1 MKRSSGRWEFVNRLV
16 MMTEMTYILQYA
28 AVFVVMLLAE
38 LLYFKLAVKY
48 NIIDRPHHQSS
59 HTGVAIR
66 GGGIVFFL
74 AFLLW
79 SVMNGFPFIWGLLG
93 LTVLATVSFIDDIRS
108 VNPMIRLVCQ
118 FIAILLMFYHSGL
131 IQTPLYVIFI
141 LSVACVGMMNIC
153 NFMDGINGMTGGY
166 SLVVMLAL
174 LYVNINVFRF
184 TETSFLL
191 YVIMA
196 ILVFNIFN
204 FRRHAKCFAGDVGS
218 LSMGFILV
226 YLVLRLALNGHSMSW
241 MIFLVVYGVDGGLTI
256 LHRILLRE
264 NLMKPHKK
272 HAYQI
277 MANELKMPH
286 LQVSLIYMGIQAVC
300 CAWFIASPN
309 YYTFFAQII
318 ILSAAYLLFMKKYYH
333 LHVKN
338 R

>member
-1 MKRSSGRWEFVNRLV
+1 MINSAW
-16 MMTEMTYILQYA
+16 TY
-28 AVFVVMLLAE
+28 LLAGLI
-38 LLYFKLAVKY
+38 LLALEIAYMKVAVRLR
-48 NIIDRPHHQSS
+48 IFDIPHHQSS
-59 HTGVAIR
+59 HLGVVVR
-66 GGGIVFFL
+66 GGGIIFYI

-79 SVMNGFPFIWGLLG
+79 SVVNGFPFIWGLLG

-108 VNPMIRLVCQ
+108 VSPIIRLVCQ

-131 IQTPLYVIFI
+131 IQTAPHVICI
-141 LSVACVGMMNIC
+141 MSVACVGMMNIC

-174 LYVNINVFRF
+174 LYVNVNVFHF

-286 LQVSLIYMGIQAVC
+286 LQVSLIYMGMQAVC
-300 CAWFIASPN
+300 CVWFIASPN

>member
-1 MKRSSGRWEFVNRLV
+1 MSSFYLLIFLLLFAFEIA
-16 MMTEMTYILQYA
+16 YIQIA
-28 AVFVVMLLAE
+28 IKF
-38 LLYFKLAVKY
+38 
-48 NIIDRPHHQSS
+48 NIVDRPHHQSS
-59 HTGVAIR
+59 HKGVVIR

-79 SVMNGFPFIWGLLG
+79 TVANGSLLLWGLLG
-93 LTVLATVSFIDDIRS
+93 LTVLATVSFVDDIRS
-108 VNPMIRLVCQ
+108 VSPMIRLVCQ
-118 FIAILLMFYHSGL
+118 FVAILLMFYHSGL

-174 LYVNINVFRF
+174 LYVNMNVFRF

-196 ILVFNIFN
+196 ILVFNFFN

-300 CAWFIASPN
+300 CAWFIAFPN

>member
-1 MKRSSGRWEFVNRLV
+1 MSSFYLLIFLLLFAFE
-16 MMTEMTYILQYA
+16 TAYIQIA
-28 AVFVVMLLAE
+28 IKF
-38 LLYFKLAVKY
+38 
-48 NIIDRPHHQSS
+48 NIVDRPHHQSS
-59 HTGVAIR
+59 HKGVVIR

-79 SVMNGFPFIWGLLG
+79 TVANGFLLLWGLLG
-93 LTVLATVSFIDDIRS
+93 LTVLASVSFVDDIRS
-108 VNPMIRLVCQ
+108 VSPIVRLICQ

-131 IQTPLYVIFI
+131 IQTPPYAIFI

-174 LYVNINVFRF
+174 LYVNVNVFHF
-184 TETSFLL
+184 TQTSFLL

-204 FRRHAKCFAGDVGS
+204 FRHHAKCFAGDVGS

-286 LQVSLIYMGIQAVC
+286 LQVSLIYMGMQAVC

>member
-1 MKRSSGRWEFVNRLV
+1 
-16 MMTEMTYILQYA
+16 MMTELTYIWQYA
-28 AVFVVMLLAE
+28 AVFVLMLLAE

-48 NIIDRPHHQSS
+48 SIIDKPHHQSS

-79 SVMNGFPFIWGLLG
+79 SVVNGFPFLWGLLG

-108 VNPMIRLVCQ
+108 VSPIIRLVCQ

-174 LYVNINVFRF
+174 LYVNMNVFRF

-196 ILVFNIFN
+196 ILVFNFFN
-204 FRRHAKCFAGDVGS
+204 FRSHAKCFAGDVGS

-226 YLVLRLALNGHSMSW
+226 YLVLRLALNGRSMSW

-286 LQVSLIYMGIQAVC
+286 LQVSMIYMGIQAVC
-300 CAWFIASPN
+300 CAWFIAFPN

>member
-1 MKRSSGRWEFVNRLV
+1 MIEYIIVGISLLVLEIAYMKMAVRLK
-16 MMTEMTYILQYA
+16 I
-28 AVFVVMLLAE
+28 FD
-38 LLYFKLAVKY
+38 
-48 NIIDRPHHQSS
+48 IPHHQSS
-59 HTGVAIR
+59 HLGVVVR
-66 GGGIVFFL
+66 GGGIIFYI

-79 SVMNGFPFIWGLLG
+79 SVVNGFPFKWGLLG

-108 VNPMIRLVCQ
+108 VSPIIRLACQ

-131 IQTPLYVIFI
+131 IQTPLHVIFI
-141 LSVACVGMMNIC
+141 LTVACVGMMNIC

-174 LYVNINVFRF
+174 LYVNVYVFHF
-184 TETSFLL
+184 TQTSFLL

-204 FRRHAKCFAGDVGS
+204 FRSHAKCFAGDVGS

-226 YLVLRLALNGHSMSW
+226 YLVLRLALRGQSMAW

-286 LQVSLIYMGIQAVC
+286 LQVSLIYMGMQAVC

>member
-1 MKRSSGRWEFVNRLV
+1 MI
-16 MMTEMTYILQYA
+16 EMNYILQFP
-28 AVFVVMLLAE
+28 AVFIVLLLAE
-38 LLYFKLAVKY
+38 LLYFKIAVRY
-48 NIIDRPHHQSS
+48 SIIDRPHHQSS

-66 GGGIVFFL
+66 GGGIVFYV

-79 SVMNGFPFIWGLLG
+79 SVINGFQQLWGLLG

-108 VNPMIRLVCQ
+108 VNPIVRLVCQ

-131 IQTPLYVIFI
+131 IQTAPHVILL

-174 LYVNINVFRF
+174 LYVNLNVVHF
-184 TETSFLL
+184 TETSFLV

-204 FRRHAKCFAGDVGS
+204 FRSHARCFAGDVGS
-218 LSMGFILV
+218 LSIGFILV
-226 YLVLRLALNGHSMSW
+226 YLVLRLALKGQSMSW
-241 MIFLVVYGVDGGLTI
+241 MIFLVVYGVDGGMTI

-264 NLMKPHKK
+264 NVMKPHKK

-286 LQVSLIYMGIQAVC
+286 LQVSLIYMAIQGVC

-309 YYTFFAQII
+309 YYTFSAQVI

-333 LHVKN
+333 LHVKKH
-338 R
+338 

>member
-1 MKRSSGRWEFVNRLV
+1 MSSSYLLIFLLLFAFE
-16 MMTEMTYILQYA
+16 TAYIQIA
-28 AVFVVMLLAE
+28 IKF
-38 LLYFKLAVKY
+38 
-48 NIIDRPHHQSS
+48 NIVDRPHHQSS
-59 HTGVAIR
+59 HKGVVIR

-79 SVMNGFPFIWGLLG
+79 TVANGALLLWGLLG

-108 VNPMIRLVCQ
+108 VSPMIRLVCQ
-118 FIAILLMFYHSGL
+118 FVAILLMFYHSGL

-174 LYVNINVFRF
+174 LYVNMNVFRF

-191 YVIMA
+191 YVIMS

-204 FRRHAKCFAGDVGS
+204 FRSHAMCFAGDVGS

-300 CAWFIASPN
+300 CAWFIAFPN

>member
-1 MKRSSGRWEFVNRLV
+1 
-16 MMTEMTYILQYA
+16 MMTELTYIWQYA
-28 AVFVVMLLAE
+28 AVFMLMLLAE

-48 NIIDRPHHQSS
+48 SIIDKPHHQSS

-79 SVMNGFPFIWGLLG
+79 SVVNGFPFIWGLLG

-108 VNPMIRLVCQ
+108 VSPMIRLVCQ

-174 LYVNINVFRF
+174 LYVNMNVFRF

-196 ILVFNIFN
+196 ILVFNILN
-204 FRRHAKCFAGDVGS
+204 FRSHAKCFAGDVGS

-241 MIFLVVYGVDGGLTI
+241 MIFLVVYGVDGGFTI

-286 LQVSLIYMGIQAVC
+286 LQVSLIYMGMQAVC
-300 CAWFIASPN
+300 CAWFIAFPN

-333 LHVKN
+333 LHVKI

>member
-1 MKRSSGRWEFVNRLV
+1 MIRSLERWEYGNRHV

-28 AVFVVMLLAE
+28 AVFVLMLLAE

-48 NIIDRPHHQSS
+48 SIIDKPHHQSS

-79 SVMNGFPFIWGLLG
+79 SVVNGFPFIWGLLG

-108 VNPMIRLVCQ
+108 VSPMIRLVCQ

-174 LYVNINVFRF
+174 LYVNMNVFRF

-196 ILVFNIFN
+196 ILVFNVFN
-204 FRRHAKCFAGDVGS
+204 FRSHAKCFAGDVGS

-277 MANELKMPH
+277 MVNELKMPH

-300 CAWFIASPN
+300 CAWFIAFPN

>member
-1 MKRSSGRWEFVNRLV
+1 MNMIEYIIVGISLLVLEIAYMKMAVRLK
-16 MMTEMTYILQYA
+16 I
-28 AVFVVMLLAE
+28 FD
-38 LLYFKLAVKY
+38 
-48 NIIDRPHHQSS
+48 IPHHQSS
-59 HTGVAIR
+59 HLGVVVR
-66 GGGIVFFL
+66 GGGIIFYI

-79 SVMNGFPFIWGLLG
+79 SVVNGFPFKWGLLG

-108 VNPMIRLVCQ
+108 VSPMIRLVCQ

-131 IQTPLYVIFI
+131 IQTAPHVIFI
-141 LSVACVGMMNIC
+141 LTVACVGMMNIC

-174 LYVNINVFRF
+174 LYVNVYVFHF
-184 TETSFLL
+184 TQTSFLL

-204 FRRHAKCFAGDVGS
+204 FRSHAKCFAGDVGS

-226 YLVLRLALNGHSMSW
+226 YLVLRLALRGQSMAW

-264 NLMKPHKK
+264 DLMKPHKK

-286 LQVSLIYMGIQAVC
+286 LQVSLIYMGMQAVC

>member
-1 MKRSSGRWEFVNRLV
+1 M
-16 MMTEMTYILQYA
+16 
-28 AVFVVMLLAE
+28 
-38 LLYFKLAVKY
+38 
-48 NIIDRPHHQSS
+48 
-59 HTGVAIR
+59 
-66 GGGIVFFL
+66 
-74 AFLLW
+74 
-79 SVMNGFPFIWGLLG
+79 
-93 LTVLATVSFIDDIRS
+93 LATVSFIDDIRS
-108 VNPMIRLVCQ
+108 VSPMIRLVCQ
-118 FIAILLMFYHSGL
+118 FIAILLMSYHSGL
-131 IQTPLYVIFI
+131 IQTAPHVIFI

-174 LYVNINVFRF
+174 LYVNVNVFHF
-184 TETSFLL
+184 TQTSFLL

-204 FRRHAKCFAGDVGS
+204 FRSHAKCFAGDVGS

-286 LQVSLIYMGIQAVC
+286 LQVSLIYMGIQTVSC
-300 CAWFIASPN
+300 VWFIAFPN

>member
-1 MKRSSGRWEFVNRLV
+1 MIGLILLVIEVVYMKMAVRLK
-16 MMTEMTYILQYA
+16 I
-28 AVFVVMLLAE
+28 FD
-38 LLYFKLAVKY
+38 
-48 NIIDRPHHQSS
+48 IPHHQSS
-59 HTGVAIR
+59 HLGVVVR
-66 GGGIVFFL
+66 GGGIIFYI

-79 SVMNGFPFIWGLLG
+79 SVVNGFPFLWGLLG
-93 LTVLATVSFIDDIRS
+93 LTVLATVSFIDDIHS
-108 VNPMIRLVCQ
+108 VSPIIRLVCQ
-118 FIAILLMFYHSGL
+118 FFAILLMFYHSGL
-131 IQTPLYVIFI
+131 IQTPLYAIFI

-174 LYVNINVFRF
+174 LYVNVNVFYF
-184 TETSFLL
+184 TQTSFLL

-196 ILVFNIFN
+196 ILVFNVFN
-204 FRRHAKCFAGDVGS
+204 FRSHAKCFAGDVGS

-226 YLVLRLALNGHSMSW
+226 YLVLRMALRGQSMAW

-318 ILSAAYLLFMKKYYH
+318 LLSAAYLLFMKKYYH
-333 LHVKN
+333 LHKMCN
-338 R
+338 NSTK

>member
-1 MKRSSGRWEFVNRLV
+1 MSSSYLLIFLLLFAFE
-16 MMTEMTYILQYA
+16 TAYIQIA
-28 AVFVVMLLAE
+28 IKF
-38 LLYFKLAVKY
+38 
-48 NIIDRPHHQSS
+48 NIVDRPHHQSS
-59 HTGVAIR
+59 HKGVVIR

-79 SVMNGFPFIWGLLG
+79 TVANGALLLWGLLG

-108 VNPMIRLVCQ
+108 VSPMIRLVCQ
-118 FIAILLMFYHSGL
+118 FVAILLMFYHSGL

-174 LYVNINVFRF
+174 LYVNMNVFRF

-204 FRRHAKCFAGDVGS
+204 FRSHAKCFAGDVGS

-300 CAWFIASPN
+300 CAWFIAFPN

>member
-1 MKRSSGRWEFVNRLV
+1 MI
-16 MMTEMTYILQYA
+16 EMNYILQFP
-28 AVFVVMLLAE
+28 AVFIVLLLAE
-38 LLYFKLAVKY
+38 LLYFKIAVRY
-48 NIIDRPHHQSS
+48 SIIDRPHHQSS

-66 GGGIVFFL
+66 GGGIVFYV

-79 SVMNGFPFIWGLLG
+79 SVMNGFQQLWGLIG
-93 LTVLATVSFIDDIRS
+93 LTVLAMVSFIDDIRS
-108 VNPMIRLVCQ
+108 VNPVIRLVCQ

-131 IQTPLYVIFI
+131 IQTAPHVILL

-166 SLVVMLAL
+166 ALVVMLSL
-174 LYVNINVFRF
+174 LYVNLNVVHF
-184 TETSFLL
+184 TETSFLV

-204 FRRHAKCFAGDVGS
+204 FRSHARCFAGDVGS
-218 LSMGFILV
+218 LSIGFILV
-226 YLVLRLALNGHSMSW
+226 YLVLRLALKGQSMSW

-264 NLMKPHKK
+264 NVMKPHKK

-286 LQVSLIYMGIQAVC
+286 LQVSLIYMAIQGVC

-309 YYTFFAQII
+309 YYTFSAQVI

-338 R
+338 H

>member
-1 MKRSSGRWEFVNRLV
+1 MNMIEYIIVGISLLVLEIAYMKMAVRLK
-16 MMTEMTYILQYA
+16 I
-28 AVFVVMLLAE
+28 FD
-38 LLYFKLAVKY
+38 
-48 NIIDRPHHQSS
+48 IPHHQSS
-59 HTGVAIR
+59 HLGVVVR
-66 GGGIVFFL
+66 GGGIIFYI

-79 SVMNGFPFIWGLLG
+79 SVVNGFPFKWGLLG

-108 VNPMIRLVCQ
+108 VSPIIRLACQ

-131 IQTPLYVIFI
+131 IQTPLHAIFI

-174 LYVNINVFRF
+174 LYVNVYVFHF
-184 TETSFLL
+184 TQTSFLL

-204 FRRHAKCFAGDVGS
+204 FRSHAKCFAGDVGS

-226 YLVLRLALNGHSMSW
+226 YLVLRLALRGQSMAW

-286 LQVSLIYMGIQAVC
+286 LQVSLIYMGMQAVC